1 MGYSK
6 GIGLAVT
13 LWMLPSGGA
22 YACWEEGKFLCRPW
36 KYDDGSRDDV
46 PMLVEVTADGSNV

>member
-1 MGYSK
+1 M
-6 GIGLAVT
+6 LA
-13 LWMLPSGGA
+13 SGGA
-22 YACWEEGKFLCRPW
+22 YAWWEEGKFLCRPW

>member
-1 MGYSK
+1 
-6 GIGLAVT
+6 
-13 LWMLPSGGA
+13 MLPSGGA

>member
-1 MGYSK
+1 M
-6 GIGLAVT
+6 LA
-13 LWMLPSGGA
+13 SSGA
-22 YACWEEGKFLCRPW
+22 YAWWEEAKVLCRPW

>member
-22 YACWEEGKFLCRPW
+22 YAWWEEGKFLCRPW
-36 KYDDGSRDDV
+36 KYDDGPRDDV
-46 PMLVEVTADGSNV
+46 PMLVEVMADGSNV

>member
-6 GIGLAVT
+6 GIGLTVT
-13 LWMLPSGGA
+13 LWMLASSGA
-22 YACWEEGKFLCRPW
+22 YAWWEEAKVLCRPW

-46 PMLVEVTADGSNV
+46 PMLVEVMADGSNV